1 MMLGF
6 VCDVRRHIAMLYSTI
21 NLHSICTLRISR
33 HCLENCIKDLLMNS
47 KLIKTSVFTLDKS
60 YQNLLAEIKE
70 RLKKA
75 QLRAAIVVNKE
86 LIKFYWDI
94 GNLILESQKQGK
106 WGNKLFEVLANDLR
120 RSFPNTEGFSKSN
133 LYNMRQFALHYPNAE
148 MDQALPDQLT
158 WTHHMVLIQAFS
170 PEKANIKQWYAQK
183 TVENGWSYRE
193 LQIQIKSDLFSRQ
206 SNSDNKTTNFKDK
219 LPSSHSKLALEMI
232 KDPYKFHFLTVGD
245 AAHEKDIQDG
255 LLIHVKEFL
264 MELGQGF
271 ALYGTRY
278 PIWVSEKRFE
288 IDLLMYNTKLHLY
301 VVVELKRGDFSP
313 QDTGQ
318 LNFYLSAVDEQ
329 LKMPEDGPTIGLLLC
344 EKKDKIIAEY
354 ALRRVNSPMGI
365 AEYELNKSL
374 PEKLNHI
381 LPTTE
386 EIETELS
393 TYTQNTK
400 VSEDKDASKNK

>member
-1 MMLGF
+1 
-6 VCDVRRHIAMLYSTI
+6 
-21 NLHSICTLRISR
+21 
-33 HCLENCIKDLLMNS
+33 MN
-47 KLIKTSVFTLDKS
+47 TSLFDSDKH
-60 YQNLLAEIKE
+60 YNNLLSEIKV

-75 QLRAAIVVNKE
+75 QLRAAIVVNHE
-86 LIKFYWDI
+86 LIQFYWEV
-94 GNLILESQKQGK
+94 GKLIIESQEKAK
-106 WGNKLFEVLANDLR
+106 WGDKLFDVLSSDLR
-120 RSFPNTEGFSKSN
+120 KLFPNTDGFSKTN
-133 LYNMRQFALHYPNAE
+133 LKYMRLFARHYPQME
-148 MDQALPDQLT
+148 FGQALPDQLT
-158 WTHHMVLIQAFS
+158 WTHHIVLIQAFS
-170 PEKANIKQWYAQK
+170 PEKTVVKQWYAQQ
-183 TVENGWSYRE
+183 TVENGWAYRE
-193 LQIQIKSDLFSRQ
+193 LQVQIKNDLYGRQ
-206 SNSDNKTTNFKDK
+206 AKLENKTTNFKDK
-219 LPSSHSKLALEMI
+219 LPSPQSHLAHEMI
-232 KDPYKFHFLTVGD
+232 KDPYKFHFLSVGD

-271 ALYGTRY
+271 ALYGTKY
-278 PIWVSEKRFE
+278 PIKVSGKRFE

-318 LNFYLSAVDEQ
+318 LNFYLSAIDEQ

-344 EKKDKIIAEY
+344 EKKDKVIAEY

-386 EIETELS
+386 QIETEL
-393 TYTQNTK
+393 TAYTQEIK
-400 VSEDKDASKNK
+400 LPGDDDASKDQ

>member
-1 MMLGF
+1 MK
-6 VCDVRRHIAMLYSTI
+6 D
-21 NLHSICTLRISR
+21 
-33 HCLENCIKDLLMNS
+33 IKEGS
-47 KLIKTSVFTLDKS
+47 YQFHLDKD
-60 YQNLLAEIKE
+60 YKNLLDEIKI

-75 QLRAAIVVNKE
+75 QLRAAIVVNHE
-86 LIKFYWDI
+86 LIQFYWDI
-94 GNLILESQKQGK
+94 GKLILVSQEEAK
-106 WGNKLFEVLANDLR
+106 WGNKLFEVLAQDLR
-120 RSFPNTEGFSKSN
+120 HSFPNTEGFSRRN
-133 LYNMRQFALHYPNAE
+133 LYNMRQFAIHYSTFE
-148 MDQALPDQLT
+148 FVQALPAQLT
-158 WTHHMVLIQAFS
+158 WTHHVVLIQAFL
-170 PEKANIKQWYAQK
+170 PEALSEKQWYAQQ
-183 TVENGWSYRE
+183 TIENEWPYRE
-193 LQIQIKSDLFSRQ
+193 LQAQIKSDLFSRQ
-206 SNSDNKTTNFKDK
+206 SKLEHKTTNFKDR
-219 LPSSHSKLALEMI
+219 LPSPQSQLAQEMI
-232 KDPYKFHFLTVGD
+232 KDPYKFHFLSVGND
-245 AAHEKDIQDG
+245 AHEKDIQDG

-278 PIWVSEKRFE
+278 PLYVSDKRFE

-344 EKKDKIIAEY
+344 EKKDKVIAEY
-354 ALRRVNSPMGI
+354 ALRRVDSPMGI
-365 AEYELNKSL
+365 VEYELNKSL

-393 TYTQNTK
+393 AYTQEIKMT
-400 VSEDKDASKNK
+400 EDDDASKNQ

>member
-1 MMLGF
+1 MKKIGKASVSLQ
-6 VCDVRRHIAMLYSTI
+6 VDEAYQS
-21 NLHSICTLRISR
+21 
-33 HCLENCIKDLLMNS
+33 LL
-47 KLIKTSVFTLDKS
+47 
-60 YQNLLAEIKE
+60 QEIKV

-75 QLRAAIVVNKE
+75 QLRAAIVVNHE
-86 LIKFYWDI
+86 LIQFYWDI
-94 GNLILESQKQGK
+94 GKLIIETQEQAK

-120 RSFPNTEGFSKSN
+120 HSFPNTEGFSTRN
-133 LYNMRQFALHYPNAE
+133 LYNMRQFAMHYPNLE
-148 MDQALPDQLT
+148 FLQALPAQLT
-158 WTHHMVLIQAFS
+158 WTHHIVLIQSFS
-170 PEKANIKQWYAQK
+170 SEQANIKQWYAQK
-183 TVENGWSYRE
+183 TLENVWGYRE
-193 LQIQIKSDLFSRQ
+193 LQAQIKSDLYHRQ
-206 SNSDNKTTNFKDK
+206 SKLEHKTTNFKEK
-219 LPSSHSKLALEMI
+219 LPEPHSQLAQEMI
-232 KDPYKFHFLTVGD
+232 KDPYKFHFLSVGD

-301 VVVELKRGDFSP
+301 VVVELKRGEFSP

-365 AEYELNKSL
+365 AEYELNKAL

-393 TYTQNTK
+393 AYTQEANI
-400 VSEDKDASKNK
+400 SGDEDASKNQ